1 MLFNLKAEM
10 KIEFHCPK
18 EHFSAVFEDR
28 ILRSHVSFVFQMFVK
43 LKPKERERE
52 REMFSSL
59 KASNRSKCCEDGINF
74 DQKWVSLQS

>member
-1 MLFNLKAEM
+1 MKQNYLSVLLKVFNLMPFNLKAEV

-28 ILRSHVSFVFQMFVK
+28 ILRSHVSFVFEMFVK

-52 REMFSSL
+52 
-59 KASNRSKCCEDGINF
+59 
-74 DQKWVSLQS
+74 